1 MYNSLTYIT
10 SLLNDLGLSPSLPT
24 KDNYNSEYEGFC
36 FQAKGL
42 SFRSRRAKKTPKKCG
57 YFVAFWEKDNNN
69 KNTPYSFETF
79 PDKLVISIIDGALSG
94 QFIIPKK
101 VLREKK
107 ILKDEEITGKMALRF
122 YPSWETSL
130 NKTAQATQKWQCDY
144 FIDTTDNFQNETL
157 EQLYFSSFDTN
168 NKKP

>member
-1 MYNSLTYIT
+1 
-10 SLLNDLGLSPSLPT
+10 
-24 KDNYNSEYEGFC
+24 
-36 FQAKGL
+36 
-42 SFRSRRAKKTPKKCG
+42 
-57 YFVAFWEKDNNN
+57 
-69 KNTPYSFETF
+69 
-79 PDKLVISIIDGALSG
+79 
-94 QFIIPKK
+94 IIPKK

-157 EQLYFSSFDTN
+157 EQLYFSSSYTN